1 MDATG
6 ISVNGNLLQGV
17 NTTQNNTIAQVNS
30 ELIADPTNIKI
41 GSVEGTNRSYAYY
54 NYIKYVYYSGA
65 L

>member
-17 NTTQNNTIAQVNS
+17 NTTQNNTIGQVNS
-30 ELIADPTNIKI
+30 ELIADPANIKI
-41 GSVEGTNRSYAYY
+41 GSVEGANRSYAYY
-54 NYIKYVYYSGA
+54 NYIKYVYYNGA